1 MDRDCLPAC
10 LPAYT
15 RYVLLFG
22 TFTNWWV
29 VAGKS
34 VYIDR
39 SLSSTLRLFRVDQQT
54 REEAGHC
61 HKDDYY
67 IYDGNR
73 INGHPFGQ
81 FMWPSIECVWP
92 HNRQQH
98 LLLLLRLLGTSAPP
112 PPPLPETR
120 KVFSASCEYV
130 NFGVLYFV
138 TTLERSSG

>member
-1 MDRDCLPAC
+1 MVLLYCWTAPYGHTGRG

-39 SLSSTLRLFRVDQQT
+39 SLSSTLRLFRVDQQQK
-54 REEAGHC
+54 REGAGHC
-61 HKDDYY
+61 HKDYYY

-98 LLLLLRLLGTSAPP
+98 LLLLLRLLGTLAPP
-112 PPPLPETR
+112 PPFFPSRDQESFLCI
-120 KVFSASCEYV
+120 V
-130 NFGVLYFV
+130 
-138 TTLERSSG
+138 